1 MRRRVAGMLEFI
13 SRTQVEMAESGD
25 AGGEV
30 ERVVRALGGVVGVEF
45 GPVAGAG
52 GGGGGNGNGRGE
64 GGEGRADDDD
74 DRPREF
80 GELSLLGMMD
90 ALTGELVKW
99 QKAFT

>member
-1 MRRRVAGMLEFI
+1 MLEFI
-13 SRTQVEMAESGD
+13 SRTQVEMAEAGD
-25 AGGEV
+25 GGGVPGGEEA
-30 ERVVRALGGVVGVEF
+30 ERVVRALGGVVGVDF
-45 GPVAGAG
+45 RSAGAAGDNGKG
-52 GGGGGNGNGRGE
+52 GGGDGRP
-64 GGEGRADDDD
+64 DDD

>member
-1 MRRRVAGMLEFI
+1 MEFI
-13 SRTQVEMAESGD
+13 SRTQVEMAESGGE
-25 AGGEV
+25 GGEEA
-30 ERVVRALGGVVGVEF
+30 ERVVRGLAGLVGVEF
-45 GPVAGAG
+45 GPGSG
-52 GGGGGNGNGRGE
+52 GRGGDE
-64 GGEGRADDDD
+64 RGDE

>member
-1 MRRRVAGMLEFI
+1 MEMRRRVAGMLEFI

-25 AGGEV
+25 AAGEV

-45 GPVAGAG
+45 GPVAAGAG
-52 GGGGGNGNGRGE
+52 GDGA
-64 GGEGRADDDD
+64 GEGRADDDD

>member
-1 MRRRVAGMLEFI
+1 MLEFI

-25 AGGEV
+25 GGVGVGGEGGGEV
-30 ERVVRALGGVVGVEF
+30 ERVVRALGGVVGVDF
-45 GPVAGAG
+45 RA
-52 GGGGGNGNGRGE
+52 GGNGGNGE
-64 GGEGRADDDD
+64 GGGDGRADD